1 MLTPHP
7 ENQQRIAVAMSGGVD
22 SSVAALLLK
31 EAGHEL
37 IGISM
42 QVWDYRQNGGCKSR
56 ATCCAPDD
64 FADARQVAA
73 RINVPY
79 YVFDFEETFR
89 REVINPFVES
99 YAQGLT
105 PNPCVECNNKVKFR
119 ELRDRVFKLQ
129 FKAVAT
135 GHYARVDERD
145 EGLVL
150 LRGVDRD
157 KDQSYF
163 LYGIKSEELAFT
175 RFPIGHLKK
184 SEVREIARAAG
195 FSTADKAESQDIC
208 FVSGP
213 VKDFL
218 VRLGT
223 KKRQGFIRDM
233 HGNILGEHDGI
244 HQFTV
249 GQRRGI
255 GVGGNHEPSY
265 VLELDAASNSVI
277 VGPKAQL
284 ERSNFHVD
292 LCNWIHP
299 SAKPRAKAFEL
310 NAIAQ
315 LRHRHEGTP
324 VRLTINPSG
333 ASSAIFTDSWATVS
347 PGQSAVFYDLNNEVV
362 LGGGIIQ
369 GRAKTISQ
377 ISEAPSAITPVHTE

>member
-1 MLTPHP
+1 VLTPQP

-31 EAGHEL
+31 EAGNEL

-119 ELRDRVFKLQ
+119 ELRERVIKLQ

-135 GHYARVDERD
+135 GHYARIEERS

-150 LRGVDRD
+150 LRGIDRD

-163 LYGIKSEELAFT
+163 LYGIQSSELAFT

-184 SEVREIARAAG
+184 SEVRELARAAG
-195 FSTADKAESQDIC
+195 FNTADKAESQDIC

-223 KKRQGFIRDM
+223 KKR
-233 HGNILGEHDGI
+233 HGLIKDINGNVLGEHDGI
-244 HQFTV
+244 HQYTV
-249 GQRRGI
+249 GQRRGL
-255 GVGGNHEPSY
+255 GVGGSHEPTY
-265 VLELDAASNSVI
+265 VLELDAATNSVI
-277 VGPKAQL
+277 VGAKSQL
-284 ERSNFHVD
+284 EREDFEVQ

-299 SAKPRAKAFEL
+299 SAKPS
-310 NAIAQ
+310 NQPIVMSAIAQ
-315 LRHRHEGTP
+315 LRHRHEGTA
-324 VRLTINPSG
+324 VQLTIGIDGN
-333 ASSAIFTDSWATVS
+333 AKAVFTDTWATVS

-362 LGGGIIQ
+362 LGGGIIR
-369 GRAKTISQ
+369 GRAISHPRIGQ
-377 ISEAPSAITPVHTE
+377 VSTAIPAL